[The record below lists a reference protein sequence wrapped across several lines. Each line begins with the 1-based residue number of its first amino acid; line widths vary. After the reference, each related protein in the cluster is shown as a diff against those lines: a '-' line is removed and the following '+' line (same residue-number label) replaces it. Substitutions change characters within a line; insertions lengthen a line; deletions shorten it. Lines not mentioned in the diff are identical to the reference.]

1 LQAFGD
7 YSQKF
12 SFDVGCGL
20 PGRVY
25 ESGRPTWE
33 QSVQN
38 APHHHFERCGGALQ
52 WGIKTVLGIP
62 IASPNVGRIVVTLY
76 SLHDRPKDQDLVGR
90 LSEEFTRLLPSPK
103 WKLVVDIGE
112 PEPQPQQIASTGN
125 GTQTDA
131 NGVDKGSEVGN
142 HAGRDPRIDDVVSL
156 LGELMPSDP
165 NSPLSPY
172 LSGFMSLRL
181 LLLRS
186 SRSPEEEDRARTMLD
201 SYTSYSQGGRSK
213 ADIGIMLARDYMFL
227 AQNNTNNS
235 IQQHQQP
242 PTQANFFNVGQ
253 GSSATLSGNSFEIDV
268 HNSPMLGPVS
278 TNDTLSIISN

>member
-1 LQAFGD
+1 M
-7 YSQKF
+7 
-12 SFDVGCGL
+12 
-20 PGRVY
+20 
-25 ESGRPTWE
+25 
-33 QSVQN
+33 
-38 APHHHFERCGGALQ
+38 
-52 WGIKTVLGIP
+52 
-62 IASPNVGRIVVTLY
+62 
-76 SLHDRPKDQDLVGR
+76 
-90 LSEEFTRLLPSPK
+90 
-103 WKLVVDIGE
+103 DIGE

-125 GTQTDA
+125 GTQADP

-142 HAGRDPRIDDVVSL
+142 PAGRDPRIDDVVSL

-213 ADIGIMLARDYMFL
+213 ADIGVMLARDYMFL

-242 PTQANFFNVGQ
+242 PMQANFFNVGQ

-278 TNDTLSIISN
+278 TNDTLSIISH